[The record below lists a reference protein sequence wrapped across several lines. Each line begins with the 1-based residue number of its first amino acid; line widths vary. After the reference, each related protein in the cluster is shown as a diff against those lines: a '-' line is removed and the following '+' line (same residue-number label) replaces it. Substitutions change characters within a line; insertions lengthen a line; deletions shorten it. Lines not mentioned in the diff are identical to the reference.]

1 MIKDYDKNVQSLFPS
16 RYISYPRTET
26 SAYPPTFDLHAV
38 LVEQVGK
45 CLQRILDH

>member
-1 MIKDYDKNVQSLFPS
+1 MTKVKNSPS

-38 LVEQVGK
+38 LVEQVG
-45 CLQRILDH
+45 IVSNVF